1 MVARVV
7 TEELDGTGE
16 VIGALGRTAIFSSLK
31 PAELVPLV
39 AAAKVVSL
47 RSTEIIWTEGAQ
59 SEYLG
64 VVLTGRLKIMRQRAC
79 REVIIDVV
87 GPDDVI
93 GEVAVTSGGPYLFD
107 VRCIRRARVALLPVT
122 VFNEFE
128 ARFPSVAKGM
138 ASLLATHILRLT
150 RHIEALSAGS
160 VEHRL
165 AQMLVEL
172 AERFGEPFPG
182 GTLLPVHLR
191 REDLAA
197 LAATTLESTSRRIA
211 AWQRQGV
218 LVAQPAGYLLKDLPA
233 LRELAASDARR

>member
-1 MVARVV
+1 MGTPDIDGV
-7 TEELDGTGE
+7 TEVTE
-16 VIGALGRTAIFSSLK
+16 ALSRTVIFSSLK
-31 PAELVPLV
+31 PVELEPLAV
-39 AAAKVVSL
+39 SAKIVSL
-47 RSTEIIWTEGAQ
+47 RSSEILWTEGGVADH
-59 SEYLG
+59 LG
-64 VVLTGRLKIMRQRAC
+64 VVLTGRLKIIRQRAG

-87 GPDDVI
+87 GTHDVV
-93 GEVAVTSGGPYLFD
+93 GEVAITSASPYLFD
-107 VRCIRRARVALLPVT
+107 VRCLRRARVAILPVAT
-122 VFNEFE
+122 FRAAE
-128 ARFPSVAKGM
+128 AKYPQVAKGM
-138 ASLLATHILRLT
+138 ATLLAEHVLRLT

-218 LVAQPAGYLLKDLPA
+218 LVAQPAGYLLKDLSA
-233 LRELAASDARR
+233 LKELAAADGRR

>member
-1 MVARVV
+1 MLTPDLEGVPEVV
-7 TEELDGTGE
+7 E
-16 VIGALGRTAIFSSLK
+16 VLGRTRVFSALK
-31 PAELVPLV
+31 PADLAPL
-39 AAAKVVSL
+39 AAASKIVSL
-47 RSTEIIWTEGAQ
+47 RSTEIMWTEGGVP
-59 SEYLG
+59 EHLG
-64 VVLTGRLKIMRQRAC
+64 VVLTGRLKIMRQRAG
-79 REVIIDVV
+79 REIIIDVV
-87 GPDDVI
+87 GPCDII

-122 VFNEFE
+122 AFQEIE
-128 ARFPSVAKGM
+128 ARFPQVAKGM
-138 ASLLATHILRLT
+138 ACVLAEHVLRLT

-218 LVAQPAGYLLKDLPA
+218 LVAQPAGYLLTDLPA